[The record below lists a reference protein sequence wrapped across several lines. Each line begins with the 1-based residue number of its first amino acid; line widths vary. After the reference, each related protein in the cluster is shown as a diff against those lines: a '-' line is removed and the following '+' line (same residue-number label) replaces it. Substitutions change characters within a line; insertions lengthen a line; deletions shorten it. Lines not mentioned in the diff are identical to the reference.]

1 MTERRLRTEPLPL
14 FRSSGQ
20 PGFSTV
26 VVADPGHIVAR
37 KLEREV
43 SVRFTPVHCL
53 IQTPEGTVHAKPGDA
68 ILTGMADEQW
78 RVSLER
84 FAHKYRPIPPT
95 VAGEPGRYLSIR
107 NQVLALRMYGAFEV
121 QLADGLSHL
130 SGHSGDWLLDY
141 GDGSL
146 GVVTAAIFLQTYE
159 ILA

>member
-1 MTERRLRTEPLPL
+1 MRERRLRTEPVPL

-20 PGFSTV
+20 PGFSA
-26 VVADPGHIVAR
+26 VVAADPAHVVAR

-84 FAHKYRPIPPT
+84 FPHKYRPIPPT
-95 VAGEPGRYLSIR
+95 VAGQPGRYMSLR
-107 NQVLALRMYGAFEV
+107 NQVLALRMHGGFEV
-121 QLADGLSHL
+121 QLADGVSHL
-130 SGHSGDWLLDY
+130 SGHTGDWLVDY

-146 GVVTAAIFLQTYE
+146 GVVTAAIFSQTYE
-159 ILA
+159 IQA